1 MIKNEIKKID
11 SNAFKGLDN
20 MIKLDLSENQIN
32 ELNVGFE
39 GCNNLKIINLE
50 INPIDKNS
58 NSIKNL
64 CSKGINIKF

>member
-1 MIKNEIKKID
+1 MQK
-11 SNAFKGLDN
+11 
-20 MIKLDLSENQIN
+20 N
-32 ELNVGFE
+32 ELNVDFE